1 MSNDYDDHEREKML
15 RDTLKL
21 AVDGHSNSENHMCS
35 KEF

>member
-21 AVDGHSNSENHMCS
+21 AVDSENHMCS